1 VRIKDG
7 PTIFAKSGVR
17 FPADL
22 PVEIEAIDPDR
33 PIKSIGARLTLSE
46 FEPPLS
52 LPGSSSTGK
61 RLVFELPEEL
71 PEHAFDSLRVWVQAR
86 DVNGTLWE
94 DMMILSEGVVE
105 SCHI

>member
-1 VRIKDG
+1 
-7 PTIFAKSGVR
+7 
-17 FPADL
+17 
-22 PVEIEAIDPDR
+22 
-33 PIKSIGARLTLSE
+33 
-46 FEPPLS
+46 
-52 LPGSSSTGK
+52 
-61 RLVFELPEEL
+61 VFELPEEL